1 MAVFALKARVWGVVQ
16 GVGFRAYARSLANS
30 LSLSGYAKNL
40 PDGSVEIFVQGKRGT
55 IDAFISHIKNA
66 PPPILVQKISTQE
79 VKPDETVKGFK
90 IL

>member
-40 PDGSVEIFVQGKRGT
+40 PDGSVEIFVQGK
-55 IDAFISHIKNA
+55 
-66 PPPILVQKISTQE
+66 
-79 VKPDETVKGFK
+79 
-90 IL
+90 